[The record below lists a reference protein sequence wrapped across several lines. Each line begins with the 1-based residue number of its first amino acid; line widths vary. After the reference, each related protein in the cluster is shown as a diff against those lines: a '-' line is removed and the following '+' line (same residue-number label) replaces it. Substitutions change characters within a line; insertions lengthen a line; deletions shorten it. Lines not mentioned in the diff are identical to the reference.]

1 MDRAAPIVGF
11 FDIDTVLRGIRGRPT
26 VQAADALAR
35 LDAEGIAM
43 VLCSTKTRAE
53 LERLQLEL
61 GVRHP
66 FICEGGSAVFVP
78 AGYFNFRVNGA
89 RAVPGYHVVEL
100 GRGYGVIVETLHR
113 VARRLKIA
121 VRGFNDM
128 SIEEVAVDQRLP
140 LLQAR
145 LAKLREYGE
154 VFRIHDERPEARS
167 RLFRALQFAH
177 LRCAVR
183 SLNNHVTAFAD
194 IGRAA
199 ARLRSTYEQQ
209 FGHVTTFAVMDVESD
224 GTLRGVV
231 DHTFRLGDRDSPLNG
246 ADAASSKG
254 AAPVLTL
261 AGVVEATYDAVTEI
275 HKTQVH

>member
-1 MDRAAPIVGF
+1 
-11 FDIDTVLRGIRGRPT
+11 
-26 VQAADALAR
+26 
-35 LDAEGIAM
+35 M

-78 AGYFNFRVNGA
+78 AGYFNFSVNGA
-89 RAVPGYHVVEL
+89 RAIPGYHVVEL
-100 GRGYGVIVETLHR
+100 GRGYEVIVETLHR

-128 SIEEVAVDQRLP
+128 SIEEVAIDQCVP

-154 VFRIHDERPEARS
+154 VFRIHDERPEVRS
-167 RLFRALQFAH
+167 RLFKALQLAH

-183 SLNNHVTAFAD
+183 SWNNHVTAFAD

-199 ARLRSTYEQQ
+199 ARLRSTYEHQ
-209 FGHVTTFAVMDVESD
+209 FGHVTTLAVTDVESD
-224 GTLRGVV
+224 GTLRRVV
-231 DHTFRLGDRDSPLNG
+231 DHTFRIDDRHRPLNG
-246 ADAASSKG
+246 ADGARQKG
-254 AAPVLTL
+254 AASVITL
-261 AGVVEATYDAVTEI
+261 AGVVEATCDAVTEI
-275 HKTQVH
+275 RNTQVH